1 MSINPTIETPA
12 FIGHQDFSWWL
23 GTVVNAD
30 DRDAKLGRVKV
41 NILNRHRPD
50 AKPADLPWALVMQ
63 PSTNAA
69 VSGVGVSANQLKAGS
84 FVMGFFLDHPDDQQP
99 IVMGTLFSQ
108 VKAVIEPKSQN
119 SFDRPGAANISEP
132 NTGGDTSETGQN
144 LAAVTTNDEN
154 LEKSSVDSHVAASS
168 LVESEL
174 NPSGYVLSLIHISE
188 PTRLV

>member
-69 VSGVGVSANQLKAGS
+69 VSGVGVSANQLKPGS

-108 VKAVIEPKSQN
+108 VKAVIEPKTQN

-144 LAAVTTNDEN
+144 LAAVTTNDDN
-154 LEKSSVDSHVAASS
+154 LETSVVDSHVASS
-168 LVESEL
+168 SFEES
-174 NPSGYVLSLIHISE
+174 
-188 PTRLV
+188 